1 MQEILLAYVFDACA
15 LLSRPEHRYDIKEQ
29 LAPANIEQCTSP
41 QSNTSL
47 EQDFFCGFAC
57 PAQHMP
63 YFAM

>member
-47 EQDFFCGFAC
+47 K
-57 PAQHMP
+57 
-63 YFAM
+63 